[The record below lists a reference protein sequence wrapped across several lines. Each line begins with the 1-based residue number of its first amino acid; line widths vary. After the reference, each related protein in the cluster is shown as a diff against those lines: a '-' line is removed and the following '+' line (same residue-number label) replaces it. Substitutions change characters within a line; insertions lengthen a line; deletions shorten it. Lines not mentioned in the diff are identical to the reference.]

1 MVLKVADLHPNDGQL
16 EAIGV
21 HANPRIITDE
31 EYRKLVKS
39 LREDNLTGVLQEKVI
54 NYNGE
59 WIVLDGNMRLRAL
72 REVGIEEVQCLVVP
86 EDADAKTIEKIIILS
101 NSTFAQWDMDALANW
116 DAPLADWGVDVP
128 ELTAEEK
135 AEYSRKVE
143 SPIYEPTAAVA
154 PSISECVDLRKYEE
168 LCSEIDGAEIDDEE
182 KRFLKIAAARHIVFD
197 YRNIAERYAHSPK
210 EVQALMEKSALVIID
225 FGSAI
230 EEGFVKM
237 SKRLQTLI
245 PEE

>member
-1 MVLKVADLHPNDGQL
+1 MDIKQTKTMVLKVADLHPNDGQL

-101 NSTFAQWDMDALANW
+101 NSTFGRWDMDALANW
-116 DAPLADWGVDVP
+116 NAPLADWGVELP
-128 ELTAEEK
+128 ENFNEEPPSDLDGEQK
-135 AEYSRKVE
+135 NKPFAAKLVFVSEKDCQRFIADYKNTLESEYDCT
-143 SPIYEPTAAVA
+143 I
-154 PSISECVDLRKYEE
+154 SISGGE
-168 LCSEIDGAEIDDEE
+168 L
-182 KRFLKIAAARHIVFD
+182 
-197 YRNIAERYAHSPK
+197 
-210 EVQALMEKSALVIID
+210 
-225 FGSAI
+225 
-230 EEGFVKM
+230 
-237 SKRLQTLI
+237 
-245 PEE
+245 

>member
-21 HANPRIITDE
+21 HANPRIITDD

-72 REVGIEEVQCLVVP
+72 NEVGIEEVQCLVVP

-101 NSTFAQWDMDALANW
+101 NSTFGQWDMDALANW
-116 DAPLADWGVDVP
+116 DAPLADWGV
-128 ELTAEEK
+128 EL
-135 AEYSRKVE
+135 
-143 SPIYEPTAAVA
+143 
-154 PSISECVDLRKYEE
+154 
-168 LCSEIDGAEIDDEE
+168 
-182 KRFLKIAAARHIVFD
+182 
-197 YRNIAERYAHSPK
+197 PK
-210 EVQALMEKSALVIID
+210 EFNEEPPTNLDGEQKNKPFAAKLV
-225 FGSAI
+225 
-230 EEGFVKM
+230 FVSENDCQRFITDYKN
-237 SKRLQTLI
+237 TLETEYNCTI
-245 PEE
+245 SVSGGEL

>member
-101 NSTFAQWDMDALANW
+101 NSTFGQWDMDALANW
-116 DAPLADWGVDVP
+116 NAPLADWGVELPDSVSADEFGTEFNLP
-128 ELTAEEK
+128 EGEKQPFQQITFSLADAQADALKQAVEDAKHLEEYK
-135 AEYSRKVE
+135 HQDTFGNTNSNGNAIALIVQQWADARK
-143 SPIYEPTAAVA
+143 
-154 PSISECVDLRKYEE
+154 
-168 LCSEIDGAEIDDEE
+168 
-182 KRFLKIAAARHIVFD
+182 
-197 YRNIAERYAHSPK
+197 
-210 EVQALMEKSALVIID
+210 
-225 FGSAI
+225 
-230 EEGFVKM
+230 
-237 SKRLQTLI
+237 
-245 PEE
+245 

>member
-101 NSTFAQWDMDALANW
+101 NSTFGQWDMDALANW
-116 DAPLADWGVDVP
+116 DAPLADWGLDVP
-128 ELTAEEK
+128 SFETPDTQEEK
-135 AEYSRKVE
+135 KEDTRNKH
-143 SPIYEPTAAVA
+143 
-154 PSISECVDLRKYEE
+154 DG
-168 LCSEIDGAEIDDEE
+168 SEIIVASVTLFGQTNETILCAQISDEQAQHLLDAVSKNGAD
-182 KRFLKIAAARHIVFD
+182 
-197 YRNIAERYAHSPK
+197 
-210 EVQALMEKSALVIID
+210 ALIN
-225 FGSAI
+225 
-230 EEGFVKM
+230 KM
-237 SKRLQTLI
+237 LQ
-245 PEE
+245 

>member
-1 MVLKVADLHPNDGQL
+1 MDIKQTKTTVLKVADLHPNDGQL

-72 REVGIEEVQCLVVP
+72 REVGIEEVQCLIVP

-101 NSTFAQWDMDALANW
+101 NSTFGQWDMDALANW
-116 DAPLADWGVDVP
+116 DAPLADWGVELP
-128 ELTAEEK
+128 EFETPKTPEEEK
-135 AEYSRKVE
+135 ETPQSKHNG
-143 SPIYEPTAAVA
+143 
-154 PSISECVDLRKYEE
+154 
-168 LCSEIDGAEIDDEE
+168 SEIIVASVTLFGQTNETILCAQISDEQAERLLETVKKDGADSVI
-182 KRFLKIAAARHIVFD
+182 KRMI
-197 YRNIAERYAHSPK
+197 
-210 EVQALMEKSALVIID
+210 Q
-225 FGSAI
+225 
-230 EEGFVKM
+230 
-237 SKRLQTLI
+237 
-245 PEE
+245 

>member
-1 MVLKVADLHPNDGQL
+1 
-16 EAIGV
+16 
-21 HANPRIITDE
+21 
-31 EYRKLVKS
+31 
-39 LREDNLTGVLQEKVI
+39 
-54 NYNGE
+54 
-59 WIVLDGNMRLRAL
+59 MRLRAL

-101 NSTFAQWDMDALANW
+101 NSTFGQWDMDALANW
-116 DAPLADWGVDVP
+116 NAPLADWGVDVP

-154 PSISECVDLRKYEE
+154 PAISECVDLRKYEE
-168 LCSEIDGAEIDDEE
+168 LYSEIDGAEIDDEE
-182 KRFLKIAAARHIVFD
+182 KRFLKIAATRHIVFD
-197 YRNIAERYAHSPK
+197 YRNIAERYAHAPK
-210 EVQALMEKSALVIID
+210 EVQSLMEKSALVIID

>member
-1 MVLKVADLHPNDGQL
+1 MDIKQTKTMVLKVADLHPNDGQL

-101 NSTFAQWDMDALANW
+101 NSTFGQWDMDALANW
-116 DAPLADWGVDVP
+116 NAPLADWGVELP
-128 ELTAEEK
+128 ENFNEEPPSDLDGEQK
-135 AEYSRKVE
+135 NKPFAAKLVFVSEKDCQRFIADYKNTLESEYDCT
-143 SPIYEPTAAVA
+143 I
-154 PSISECVDLRKYEE
+154 SISGGE
-168 LCSEIDGAEIDDEE
+168 L
-182 KRFLKIAAARHIVFD
+182 
-197 YRNIAERYAHSPK
+197 
-210 EVQALMEKSALVIID
+210 
-225 FGSAI
+225 
-230 EEGFVKM
+230 
-237 SKRLQTLI
+237 
-245 PEE
+245 